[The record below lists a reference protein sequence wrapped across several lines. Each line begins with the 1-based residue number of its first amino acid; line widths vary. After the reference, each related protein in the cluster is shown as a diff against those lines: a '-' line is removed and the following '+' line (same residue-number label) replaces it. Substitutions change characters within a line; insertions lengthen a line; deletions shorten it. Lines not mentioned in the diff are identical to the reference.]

1 MSEMLLSFIKNK
13 IPELS
18 KSHKKIATFIVEH
31 YDNAAFMTAYKIAQA
46 VGVSESTV
54 VRFASEL
61 GYDGYPEFQ
70 KSLQDLV
77 RKKLTGVQRIDIM
90 SVETDGT
97 ELIEK
102 TFKNDILSIEETFRE
117 LDIEAFRKSVDTI
130 CKSEKIYFLGSRSAS
145 IIPNFLHYY
154 LKLLFD
160 NVILVDVSSDSE
172 IYEFLFRTTENDVC
186 IITSFPRYSSNIV
199 DAAKF
204 AHDRGSKIVSITDSV
219 DSPLVPFTDYLLI
232 AKSAMASVVDSL
244 TAAMSLSNCLISS
257 IISEKRNEARER
269 FETLESFWDKYG
281 IYKNPEETDN
291 D

>member
-1 MSEMLLSFIKNK
+1 M
-13 IPELS
+13 
-18 KSHKKIATFIVEH
+18 A
-31 YDNAAFMTAYKIAQA
+31 
-46 VGVSESTV
+46 
-54 VRFASEL
+54 
-61 GYDGYPEFQ
+61 
-70 KSLQDLV
+70 
-77 RKKLTGVQRIDIM
+77 
-90 SVETDGT
+90 
-97 ELIEK
+97 
-102 TFKNDILSIEETFRE
+102 SIEETFRE
-117 LDIEAFRKSVDTI
+117 LDVEAFQKSIDTI

-172 IYEFLFRTTENDVC
+172 IYEFLFRITENDVC

-219 DSPLVPFTDYLLI
+219 DSPLAPFTDYLLI

-257 IISEKRNEARER
+257 IVSKKRKEARER

>member
-18 KSHKKIATFIVEH
+18 KSHKKIATYIVEH
-31 YDNAAFMTAYKIAQA
+31 YDNAAFMTANKIAQA

-90 SVETDGT
+90 TGETDSI

-102 TFKNDILSIEETFRE
+102 TFKNDMASIEETFRE
-117 LDIEAFRKSVDTI
+117 LDVEAFQKSIDTI

-172 IYEFLFRTTENDVC
+172 IYEFLFRITENDVC

-219 DSPLVPFTDYLLI
+219 DSPLAPFTDYLLI

-257 IISEKRNEARER
+257 IVSKKRKEARER